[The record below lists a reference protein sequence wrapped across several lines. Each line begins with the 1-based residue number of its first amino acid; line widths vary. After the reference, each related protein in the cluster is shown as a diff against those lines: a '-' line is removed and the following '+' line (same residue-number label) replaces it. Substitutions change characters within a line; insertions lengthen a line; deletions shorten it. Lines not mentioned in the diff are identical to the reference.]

1 MSMFAKIMVVVNLIL
16 AVIFLA
22 AAGTLH
28 GAAESWKARHEK
40 LAEAAKKEKGDLE
53 AVVKQKESDVSAARE
68 AQKSSSDRAIAA
80 EAVQKN
86 LNEGNANLKTEIDRV
101 KAENERLVANGGDLA
116 KTVQDLNGRNK
127 ELSDQIATATA
138 EKRAAQDEN
147 ATLKENL
154 ARETTRA
161 DDAEK
166 NVAAGEAKNAKLSDD
181 NDRIGTELAAYK
193 KYYPALPGAGA
204 MAAVTGVVSA
214 ASAKDDVYVISV
226 GSKDKVEVGYEFTVF
241 RGNEYVSTI
250 VVDAVYPTYS
260 AGRTKPGMKKSDV
273 RPGDSVTTKL

>member
-1 MSMFAKIMVVVNLIL
+1 MFAKIMVVVNLIL

-28 GAAESWKARHEK
+28 GAAESWKTRHESMK
-40 LAEAAKKEKGDLE
+40 TNLE
-53 AVVKQKESDVSAARE
+53 AQIAASGNALKAKDNELNAARD
-68 AQKSSSDRAIAA
+68 AQRSSETRAGAA

-86 LNEGNANLKTEIDRV
+86 LNESNAALMAEIARL
-101 KAENERLVANGGDLA
+101 KAENEKLVANGGDLA
-116 KTVQDLNGRNK
+116 KTIQDLNGRNAD
-127 ELSDQIATATA
+127 LSNQVATATA

-154 ARETTRA
+154 ARETARA

-166 NVAAGEAKNAKLSDD
+166 NVAAGEVARTKLSDD
-181 NDRIGTELAAYK
+181 LDRTSTELTAYK
-193 KYYPALPGAGA
+193 KAYPPLGAA
-204 MAAVTGVVSA
+204 SSAKAVSGVVSA

-226 GSKDKVEVGYEFTVF
+226 GSKDHVEVGYEFTVF
-241 RGNEYVSTI
+241 RGSEYVSTI
-250 VVDAVYPTYS
+250 VVDMVYPTYS

-273 RPGDSVTTKL
+273 KPGDSVTTKL